1 MQLTTRTKTWIWI
14 LLVVIVVV
22 VVVGIVRLPGSAERR
37 AERAAKQELEAFRS
51 YRDETDPAK
60 RIANMELFLKKYPQ
74 SKYTGYAYENIFTT
88 RLADMADTATAVSY
102 ARGILA
108 SAEPA
113 ESKAPLYP
121 ALMSLWLA
129 TGTND
134 SVVAIARE
142 ALAAP
147 ITDGSIYNG
156 MGYELAEKGEHLD
169 LATELCQKAVDLAKE
184 DFEKSY
190 AYDSLGWAL
199 LKAGQPAKAVEA
211 LQQAE
216 KLAGESVDETILGH
230 LGEAQVVAKDA
241 EGAIKTYLKMMSSGE
256 FSEARAKLDSLY
268 ASTKRAP
275 ESLEADI
282 KALRE
287 ARMTP
292 AADFALTSTAG
303 AEVTLAAN
311 KGKVVLLD
319 FMSPT

>member
-1 MQLTTRTKTWIWI
+1 
-14 LLVVIVVV
+14 
-22 VVVGIVRLPGSAERR
+22 
-37 AERAAKQELEAFRS
+37 
-51 YRDETDPAK
+51 
-60 RIANMELFLKKYPQ
+60 MELFLKKYPQ